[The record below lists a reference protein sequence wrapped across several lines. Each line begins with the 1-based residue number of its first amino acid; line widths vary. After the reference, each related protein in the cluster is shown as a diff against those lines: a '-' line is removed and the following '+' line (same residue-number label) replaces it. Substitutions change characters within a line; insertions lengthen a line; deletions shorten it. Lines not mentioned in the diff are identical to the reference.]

1 MLGRLLRIHFDG
13 WEDAYDQW
21 VDCQSPD
28 IYPCGWSEMVG
39 FPLEGPKRDEGK
51 SLGFPLE
58 GPKRDEGKSLGLPL
72 EGPKRDEGKPRPHPR
87 KIDG

>member
-51 SLGFPLE
+51 SASRWRGPSVTKVSHTPLE
-58 GPKRDEGKSLGLPL
+58 HRWLP
-72 EGPKRDEGKPRPHPR
+72 
-87 KIDG
+87 